1 MKIHIKLLSGAL
13 LALMTIASCTKTEDL
28 PARTQSSML
37 SFAVTNLPDTLIYGV
52 VDQTDHTITVY
63 LPFYYNLNIIDPQI
77 KVSEGASV
85 LEELLPVNVND
96 STQQYTVKGKDSSVT
111 VYKLKIY
118 VQPPGVPFVLT
129 EISTADSYYETWP
142 GYGQFSI
149 TGSFY
154 TLNAKIADAWLV
166 DKSGAE
172 HPLTLTAISSSGDAS
187 TGTVQYWLSG
197 IPVPSTLDSGLYHVK
212 AAIYGR
218 TATMQYPIRVAY
230 RQPDFG
236 YFTTREVKQG
246 DKFTLVAHVSSG
258 KVFTGVKSFAM
269 SADGVNWLPLI
280 VESYNREEAVIK
292 VPEDFPTGAYQRYR
306 MEFDTWDP
314 IVRSGSFTT
323 ITAK

>member
-1 MKIHIKLLSGAL
+1 MKIHMKLLSGAV
-13 LALMTIASCTKTEDL
+13 LALMTIVSCNKTEDL
-28 PARTQSSML
+28 PARPQSSIL
-37 SFAVTNLPDTLIYGV
+37 SFAVTNLPDTTIYGA
-52 VDQTDHTITVY
+52 VDQTDRTITVY

-77 KVSEGASV
+77 KVSEGARI

-96 STQQYTVKGKDSSVT
+96 TTQLYSVKGKDSSVT
-111 VYKLKIY
+111 VYQLKIY
-118 VQPPGVPFVLT
+118 VQAPGVPFTLH
-129 EISTADSYYETWP
+129 ELSTADSYYETWP
-142 GYGQFSI
+142 GYGQFSM

-154 TLNAKIADAWLV
+154 TTNARLVDAWLV
-166 DKSGAE
+166 DKTGAE
-172 HPLTLTAISSSGDAS
+172 HPLALNAISANGNAS
-187 TGTVQYWLSG
+187 TGAVQYYASS
-197 IPVPSTLDSGLYHVK
+197 IPVPSTLDSGLYQVK
-212 AAIYGR
+212 AAVFGR
-218 TATMQYPIRVAY
+218 TATMQYPVRVAY

-258 KVFTGVKSFAM
+258 KVFIGVKSFAM

-292 VPEDFPTGAYQRYR
+292 VPDNFPPGAYQRYR
-306 MEFDTWDP
+306 MEFDTWPP